1 MLKSRPFLTTQ
12 RWLLYLG
19 DLDVLVAQMN
29 NFVEEW
35 KPFVWLLWTTKSTV
49 IAPFLRRFFAL
60 FPSTLRSTLWVEV
73 PQHVLCVSQFA
84 AGEPRI
90 LSAHLVL
97 ISPPARLLPTI
108 LLTTHSTS
116 SSAEI
121 RASDCPASSSFGEI
135 AIRRAASYPTAK
147 SCSNQRALTVIT
159 RQWGAQI
166 VIWPIV
172 SPIVWC

>member
-12 RWLLYLG
+12 CWLLYLR

-35 KPFVWLLWTTKSTV
+35 KPFVWLLWTTKSMV

-60 FPSTLRSTLWVEV
+60 FPFILHSTLWVEV
-73 PQHVLCVSQFA
+73 SQHVLCVSQFA
-84 AGEPRI
+84 AEESCI

-97 ISPPARLLPTI
+97 ISPSVCLLSTI
-108 LLTTHSTS
+108 LLITHFTS

-121 RASDCPASSSFGEI
+121 WASDCPTSLSFEEI
-135 AIRRAASYPTAK
+135 AIRRAASYFTAK

-166 VIWPIV
+166 VIWPII
-172 SPIVWC
+172 SSIVWC